1 MHIGYKNNIN
11 LVVNSNFVLIF
22 FILANYKKSMQK
34 SKKLL
39 AILLFTILLLIIG
52 ILVWSFFNPYARV
65 MLVPLG
71 MLSIYYL
78 LVYTFVNL
86 TGEVNTKIF
95 YYFILVLIILPLL
108 ALGLAYDRFIA
119 FSVSLLNYF
128 QQ

>member
-1 MHIGYKNNIN
+1 
-11 LVVNSNFVLIF
+11 
-22 FILANYKKSMQK
+22 MQK

-108 ALGLAYDRFIA
+108 ALGMAYDRFIA

>member
-1 MHIGYKNNIN
+1 MHIGYKNKIN

-108 ALGLAYDRFIA
+108 TLGLAYDRFIA

>member
-1 MHIGYKNNIN
+1 
-11 LVVNSNFVLIF
+11 
-22 FILANYKKSMQK
+22 MQK

-39 AILLFTILLLIIG
+39 AIFLFTILLLIIG

>member
-1 MHIGYKNNIN
+1 
-11 LVVNSNFVLIF
+11 
-22 FILANYKKSMQK
+22 MQK

>member
-1 MHIGYKNNIN
+1 
-11 LVVNSNFVLIF
+11 
-22 FILANYKKSMQK
+22 MQK

-86 TGEVNTKIF
+86 TGEVNTKMF

-108 ALGLAYDRFIA
+108 TLGLAYDRFIA

>member
-1 MHIGYKNNIN
+1 
-11 LVVNSNFVLIF
+11 
-22 FILANYKKSMQK
+22 MQK

-108 ALGLAYDRFIA
+108 TLGLAYDRFIA

>member
-1 MHIGYKNNIN
+1 
-11 LVVNSNFVLIF
+11 
-22 FILANYKKSMQK
+22 MQK

-95 YYFILVLIILPLL
+95 HYFILVLIILPLL

>member
-1 MHIGYKNNIN
+1 
-11 LVVNSNFVLIF
+11 
-22 FILANYKKSMQK
+22 MQK

-52 ILVWSFFNPYARV
+52 ILIWSFFNPYARV

-108 ALGLAYDRFIA
+108 TLGLAYDRFIA

>member
-1 MHIGYKNNIN
+1 
-11 LVVNSNFVLIF
+11 
-22 FILANYKKSMQK
+22 MQK

-86 TGEVNTKIF
+86 TGEVNTKMF